1 MEKITNDIF
10 HVFLDT
16 NILENDPFM
25 QRIPNL
31 RLLVDH
37 GKAEILVPDVVIGEL
52 TKHTIKKSKDS
63 ISIITKNLKTLNN
76 IQMANTP
83 NFQVKPYTQQEIQTK
98 FDGLKKSGLIKI
110 LPSDDIKINRIMQRY
125 ISEKKPFAENK
136 DSFRDYALFCTCADY
151 VYNNSLSN
159 CYFISANTQDFANK
173 TKTDFH
179 KDLKP
184 ESQGM
189 KYVIG
194 LKEFNTLP
202 EVRNIIQQIKA
213 QEQYE
218 NLVENWICLHIQN
231 SYTRTNEFITNWA
244 IRNIESSNYLIGLF
258 DKDLYASLES
268 EVIDKCLNS
277 DPEDFGDFYDAGYV
291 DFDSIDSIKEVNVL
305 DFTASENGSVTIS
318 GIIKVDVQVS
328 IYAFN
333 WCYDREDDDDN
344 RTICVGSGCA
354 QMDFSFDLTIDQ
366 YEDFDIDYDL
376 QKLEADIENYL
387 YK

>member
-1 MEKITNDIF
+1 MQKVTNEIF

-16 NILENDPFM
+16 NILENDPFF
-25 QRIPNL
+25 QKIPNL

-37 GKAEILVPDVVIGEL
+37 DKAEILIPDVVICEL

-63 ISIITKNLKTLNN
+63 ISTVTKNLKILNN
-76 IQMANTP
+76 IQMANIP
-83 NFQVKPYTQQEIQTK
+83 NLKMKPFTQQEIETK
-98 FDGLKKSGLIKI
+98 YNDLQNIRLIKI
-110 LPSDDIKINRIMQRY
+110 LPSDNIKINRIMQRY

-151 VYNNSLSN
+151 VSNNNLLN

-173 TKTDFH
+173 EKTDFH
-179 KDLKP
+179 DDLKP

-194 LKEFNTLP
+194 LKEFNALP
-202 EVRNIIQQIKA
+202 EVQNIIQQIQA
-213 QEQYE
+213 QEEYE
-218 NLVENWICLHIQN
+218 KLVENWIQFMIPN
-231 SYTRTNEFITNWA
+231 AYKRTNEFITTWA
-244 IRNIESSNYLIGLF
+244 IRNIETSNYLVNLF
-258 DKDLYASLES
+258 ERVLWASLER
-268 EVIDKCLNS
+268 EIIDKCSNL

-291 DFDSIDSIKEVNVL
+291 DFDSIDSIKEINVL

-333 WCYDREDDDDN
+333 WCYDREDDDD

-354 QMDFSFDLTIDQ
+354 QMDFSFDLTLDK

-376 QKLEADIENYL
+376 QNLAADIENDF

>member
-1 MEKITNDIF
+1 MQKVTNEIF

-16 NILENDPFM
+16 NILENDPFL
-25 QRIPNL
+25 QKIPNL
-31 RLLVDH
+31 KLLVEHD
-37 GKAEILVPDVVIGEL
+37 KAEILIPDVVICEL

-63 ISIITKNLKTLNN
+63 ISTVTKNLKILTN
-76 IQMANTP
+76 IQMANIP
-83 NFQVKPYTQQEIQTK
+83 NFKIKPFTQQEIQTK
-98 FDGLKKSGLIKI
+98 YNDLQNIRLIKI
-110 LPSDDIKINRIMQRY
+110 LPSDNIKINRIMQRY

-151 VYNNSLSN
+151 VSKNNLSN

-194 LKEFNTLP
+194 LKEFNALP
-202 EVRNIIQQIKA
+202 EVRPIIEQIKA

-218 NLVENWICLHIQN
+218 ELVENWIKLHINN
-231 SYTRTNEFITNWA
+231 SYTRKNELITTWA
-244 IRNIESSNYLIGLF
+244 IRNIETSNYLVSLF
-258 DKDLYASLES
+258 EKDLYASLES
-268 EVIDKCLNS
+268 EIIDKCSNS

-291 DFDSIDSIKEVNVL
+291 DFDSIDSIEEVSVL
-305 DFTASENGSVTIS
+305 DFTASEDGSVTIS
-318 GIIKVDVQVS
+318 GIIKVDVQVN
-328 IYAFN
+328 IYEFN
-333 WCYDREDDDDN
+333 WCYDKDDDEDD
-344 RTICVGSGCA
+344 RTICTGSGCA
-354 QMDFSFDLTIDQ
+354 QMEFSFDLTIDQ
-366 YEDFDIDYDL
+366 YEDFNIDYDL
-376 QKLEADIENYL
+376 QKLEADIENDF